1 MSIFSMIPNRSLVAM
16 TPARAKS
23 AVEGVLCVRTGYCAA
38 VHAFADAAVPATWG
52 LSAVMPGSSG

>member
-1 MSIFSMIPNRSLVAM
+1 MIPNRSLVAM